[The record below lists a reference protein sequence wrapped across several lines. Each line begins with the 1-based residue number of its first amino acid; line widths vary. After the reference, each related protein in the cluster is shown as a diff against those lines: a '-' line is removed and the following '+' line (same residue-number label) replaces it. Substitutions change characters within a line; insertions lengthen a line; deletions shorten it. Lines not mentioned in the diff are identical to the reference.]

1 MTFRKSARWP
11 IVSVRL
17 TSCILWQPIRVEIGM
32 REHRQQ
38 DSLDFHPFS
47 LFLCLYDN
55 ACNSQAHIFGVPFLS
70 GGRVLTV
77 FQSQVQI
84 VSLRSIF
91 FCCKI
96 TNLVKNKPLIKHLLS
111 TVVVCC
117 RLLSGIVL
125 DLRGVY
131 VSRRNRRFDVVNYGN
146 HGKPAGRRF
155 FFASRHCEER
165 SNPENSL

>member
-1 MTFRKSARWP
+1 MSFRKSARWP

-17 TSCILWQPIRVEIGM
+17 TSCILRQPIRVEIGM
-32 REHRQQ
+32 REYRQQ

-77 FQSQVQI
+77 FQAQVQI

-131 VSRRNRRFDVVNYGN
+131 VSHRTMGIMGSLPD
-146 HGKPAGRRF
+146 
-155 FFASRHCEER
+155 ASISSLRVIDYVESSICEER